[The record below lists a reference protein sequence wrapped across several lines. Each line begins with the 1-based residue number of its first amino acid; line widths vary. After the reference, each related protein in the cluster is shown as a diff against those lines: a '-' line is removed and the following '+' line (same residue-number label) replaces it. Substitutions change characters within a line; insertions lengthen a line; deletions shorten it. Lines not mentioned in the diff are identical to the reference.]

1 MELAE
6 HPLESQPNAAAP
18 RGGVRWLGAFGKGL
32 AWMLIVVWVA
42 VTITFTLSRIVPADP
57 ARMVAG
63 LEADAEAV
71 AQVRENLGLDDPL
84 PVQYVNYLSDLAR
97 LDFGDSL
104 RTQRPLLPDLLEALP
119 ASLELIVVSFTMVT
133 VIGIVL
139 GIAWAYWP
147 KGVHTLFLR
156 LVAVSGSAIPVFW
169 VGLIF
174 QIIFG
179 KQLGWLPVAGNFNH
193 AAHGVSDVTGAGT
206 VDTIIAL
213 DPGAF
218 ANAVKVLILPVSTI
232 VVHQLALTMALMRS
246 SLEEQLKKPYV
257 RAARARGVS
266 EPRIVLVDAVRNALN
281 PVVTML
287 GLQLGWS
294 FGGIIIVEVIFSW
307 PGVGL
312 YSFNA
317 FQAFDYNVI
326 MAITI
331 LSTASFVLIN
341 AAVGVL
347 YGVLDP
353 RIKENAS

>member
-1 MELAE
+1 
-6 HPLESQPNAAAP
+6 
-18 RGGVRWLGAFGKGL
+18 
-32 AWMLIVVWVA
+32 MLIVVWVA
-42 VTITFTLSRIVPADP
+42 VTITFILSRIVPADP
-57 ARMVAG
+57 ARLVAG

-71 AQVRENLGLDDPL
+71 AQVRENLGLDDPVV
-84 PVQYVNYLSDLAR
+84 VQYFNYLGDLVR

-104 RTQRPLLPDLLEALP
+104 QTQRPLLPDMMAALP
-119 ASLELIVVSFTMVT
+119 ASLELIIVSFALIT
-133 VIGIVL
+133 VIGIAL

-147 KGVHTLFLR
+147 QGLHTIFLR
-156 LVAVSGSAIPVFW
+156 LLAVSGSAIPIFW

-174 QIIFG
+174 QIVFG
-179 KQLGWLPVAGNFNH
+179 KELGWLPVAGNFNH
-193 AAHGVSDVTGAGT
+193 NAHDVADVTGAGT

-218 ANAVKVLILPVSTI
+218 ANAVKVLVLPVSTI
-232 VVHQLALTMALMRS
+232 VLHNLALTMALMRS

-257 RAARARGVS
+257 RASRARGVS
-266 EPRIVLVDAVRNALN
+266 EPRVVLADAARNALN

-294 FGGIIIVEVIFSW
+294 LGGIIIVEVIFSW
-307 PGVGL
+307 PGIGL
-312 YSFNA
+312 FSFMA
-317 FQAFDYNVI
+317 FQAFDYNAI

-341 AAVGVL
+341 SLVGVL

-353 RIKENAS
+353 RIRENAS